1 MFSRKPQL
9 GFNGCSALGL
19 HRVADLP
26 ARACFLEALEAR
38 EFLPLLSI
46 GKLNYPGATEILPA
60 CIFQQLD
67 VQKGLRDNG
76 DG

>member
-1 MFSRKPQL
+1 MFSCKPQL

-26 ARACFLEALEAR
+26 ARACFLETLEAR

-46 GKLNYPGATEILPA
+46 GKLNYPG
-60 CIFQQLD
+60 D
-67 VQKGLRDNG
+67 
-76 DG
+76 DGNIAGVHLSAIGRTGRASG